1 VTRVKICG
9 CRSVETALVAAEAG
23 ADFVGLMFAPSSR
36 RRIDVEDASEIV
48 RALGAPLAKMEMENP
63 PALYRTES
71 DDLRS
76 WFEHGASALERMLE
90 RKRPLT
96 VGVFAGNEPEEINE
110 IVDECGID
118 LIQLSGGE
126 PWSACLQANRQ
137 VIKVLH
143 VGMDDDA
150 ATALSRIETGS
161 AMAVLLDKASDASF
175 GGTGQ
180 ALQWDVAAKIAAAM
194 PVWLAGGL
202 TPENVALATRT
213 VRPWAVDVSSGVE
226 TEGVKDAAKIRAFVA
241 AVRGAA

>member
-9 CRSVETALVAAEAG
+9 CRSIEQALVAAGAG

-36 RRIDVEDASEIV
+36 RRVEVEDASEIV
-48 RALGAPLAKMEMENP
+48 RALGAPLAGLEMETP

-76 WFEHGASALERMLE
+76 WFEHGASALERMLQ

-96 VGVFAGNEPEEINE
+96 VGVFAGNDLEEINE
-110 IVDECGID
+110 VVDECGID

-126 PWSACLQANRQ
+126 PWGACLLANRQ
-137 VIKVLH
+137 VIKALH
-143 VGMDDDA
+143 VRGDDTA
-150 ATALSRIETGS
+150 STALGRVEAGS
-161 AMAVLLDKASDASF
+161 AMAVMLDKADDAAF

-180 ALQWDVAAKIAAAM
+180 ALDWRVAGEIAAAM

-202 TPENVALATRT
+202 TPENVAEAVRT
-213 VRPWAVDVSSGVE
+213 VRPWCVDVSSGVE
-226 TEGVKDAAKIRAFVA
+226 TEGMKNAAKIRAFVA
-241 AVRGAA
+241 AVRGVR